1 MKKPVAQIGQTQI
14 SYAVNGSKTLGGL
27 LGLIAYLLIQW
38 SQKLPAD
45 PIVISAFGGLA
56 GIGAAH
62 KLHKGGRSPAPE

>member
-1 MKKPVAQIGQTQI
+1 MSKPIAHIGETQI
-14 SYAVNGSKTLGGL
+14 SYSVNGSKTLAGL

-45 PIVISAFGGLA
+45 PIVVSAFAGLT

-62 KLHKGGRSPAPE
+62 KLHKGGRSPAQD